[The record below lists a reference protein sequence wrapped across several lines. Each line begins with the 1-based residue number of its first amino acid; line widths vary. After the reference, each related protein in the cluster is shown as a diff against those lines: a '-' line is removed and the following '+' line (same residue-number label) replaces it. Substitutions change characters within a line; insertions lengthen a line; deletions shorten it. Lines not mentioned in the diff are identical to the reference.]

1 VIRVATP
8 SDMLLLVLLAAIY
21 GSAFTAIK
29 IAVPE
34 LGPFG
39 LVLARVLVG
48 FAVLLPYALARGWT
62 WPSSRSSWSLLGFL
76 CAFNLIIPFF
86 LVSWSQQHINASLMA
101 LLMGAGPLFGLLMS
115 HATTTDDR
123 LSCPKVAGVAVG
135 FAGVALVLGVDAFT
149 GLSGGNIEARLAQAA
164 ALLASACYAVSGV
177 FVRRI
182 TDLPSHQLASLVLGF
197 GSVAMLAATPLLM
210 PDIIDVTTRLSPDAI
225 LATLYLGAITTG
237 GAYMLRYRL
246 IRTVGMSY
254 FGLSIYLVPV
264 FGVAIAAVWLSE
276 PIPLSLLAG
285 LGLILGGLAVARLR
299 SGRIQA
305 TEREA
310 PIQE

>member
-1 VIRVATP
+1 MIRTATL
-8 SDMLLLVLLAAIY
+8 SDTLLLILLAAIY

-48 FAVLLPYALARGWT
+48 FAVLLPYALARGWI
-62 WPSSRSSWSLLGFL
+62 WPSSRSSWGLLGFL

-115 HATTTDDR
+115 HVATKDDR
-123 LSCPKVAGVAVG
+123 LSGPKVAGVAVG
-135 FAGVALVLGVDAFT
+135 FAGIALVLGVDAFT
-149 GLSGGNIEARLAQAA
+149 GLSGGDMEVRLAQAA

-197 GSVAMLAATPLLM
+197 GSLVMLTVTPFVT
-210 PDIIDVTTRLSPDAI
+210 PDIFDVAASLSREAV
-225 LATLYLGAITTG
+225 LATLYLGALTTG

-285 LGLILGGLAVARLR
+285 LGLILGGLAVARLNSR
-299 SGRIQA
+299 KIQA